1 MEVVSALLVWTTSKS
16 MRKSRVAGEESAAYS
31 VDKTFIHN
39 GIDYAAHFRRAFT
52 IGSHIRKM
60 LDNKL
65 KRLIK
70 EARS

>member
-39 GIDYAAHFRRAFT
+39 GIDYAA